1 MPQFDHDRASV
12 HYESSGSGPPLLL
25 IAGTASDGASWGP
38 LLPPLRGRRLI
49 LIDNRGSGRTK
60 VEGPIEI
67 VEMVEDC
74 AALLDHLGLGA
85 VDVVG
90 HSLGGA
96 IGLMLAEKHP
106 AKVKRLVTMGTAGFS
121 AASQVLFH
129 DMARLYFTMVPQD
142 WFRILYQFLFSD
154 PFFADEAR
162 VAAAADASTKYPFR
176 QTPGDFARQ
185 VAALDRIGPMDV
197 SAVRCPVLAIA
208 GELDVLARPEAV
220 TAAHAAISD
229 RRVVTIAGA
238 AHSIHWEKPAE
249 TAAIINGFL
258 I

>member
-1 MPQFDHDRASV
+1 MPQFDHDGASV
-12 HYESSGSGPPLLL
+12 HYESVGSGPPLLL
-25 IAGTASDGASWGP
+25 IAGTASDGASWSP
-38 LLPPLRGRRLI
+38 LLPPLRGRQLI

-60 VEGPIEI
+60 VDGPIE
-67 VEMVEDC
+67 VAEMVEDC
-74 AALLDHLGLGA
+74 AALLQHLGLDA

-106 AKVKRLVTMGTAGFS
+106 AKVKRLVTMGSAEFS
-121 AASQVLFH
+121 AASKVLFH

-142 WFRILYQFLFSD
+142 WSQILYQFLFSD

-185 VAALDRIGPMDV
+185 VAALDRSGAIEMR
-197 SAVRCPVLAIA
+197 AIRCPVLAIA
-208 GELDVLARPEAV
+208 GELDLLARPEAV
-220 TAAHAAISD
+220 AALHAGIAD
-229 RRVVTIAGA
+229 CRLVTIAGA

-249 TAAIINGFL
+249 TAAAISDFL
-258 I
+258 K